1 MKLSQSVYS
10 YHYQQSWSQGL
21 LLYAEIA
28 VFFPSGSRNH
38 RQYSLRLFTERW
50 PGWVGLGCRLH
61 SDMVCSKAVTSTTV
75 KAAQRIEQ
83 RWSGEGRPRRHH
95 WAKPPEILRHWV

>member
-10 YHYQQSWSQGL
+10 YHYQQSLSQGL

-38 RQYSLRLFTERW
+38 RQYSLRLFTGGGQAELA
-50 PGWVGLGCRLH
+50 WVAGYIATWFARRLLPLPLLRRRN
-61 SDMVCSKAVTSTTV
+61 V
-75 KAAQRIEQ
+75 EQ
-83 RWSGEGRPRRHH
+83 R
-95 WAKPPEILRHWV
+95 